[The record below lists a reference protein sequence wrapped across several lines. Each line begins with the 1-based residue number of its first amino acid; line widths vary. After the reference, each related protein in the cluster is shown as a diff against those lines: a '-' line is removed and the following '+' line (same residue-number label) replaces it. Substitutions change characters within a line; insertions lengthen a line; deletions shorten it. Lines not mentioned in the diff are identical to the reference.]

1 MYGFYRGGRPSVVV
15 SDLDLVRQI
24 LTKDFSS
31 FSDRPRLIFRA
42 EPVASTLIALQKD
55 RWKKIRSL
63 LTPLFSMNKMK
74 LFVQA
79 MNEKVDLMVD
89 ILKEK
94 TQTDEKIDVYGV
106 FQSLTLDIICQSVLA
121 LKSNCQRDPDDLL
134 LVSVRGFLTNAANG
148 AVKLAIYFPFVG
160 RMMAFI
166 SNYITYSGRMT
177 ANVVSH
183 IKKVLKIRRNMSFEG
198 TPDVVQLMIEAA
210 EMTGDEVIG
219 DGDICC
225 IIIPSDH

>member
-1 MYGFYRGGRPSVVV
+1 
-15 SDLDLVRQI
+15 
-24 LTKDFSS
+24 
-31 FSDRPRLIFRA
+31 
-42 EPVASTLIALQKD
+42 
-55 RWKKIRSL
+55 
-63 LTPLFSMNKMK
+63 MNKMK

-210 EMTGDEVIG
+210 EMTGDENQTKAVMT
-219 DGDICC
+219 DNE
-225 IIIPSDH
+225 IIANCWVFLLAGFETTAGAITFTAYLLAKHPEIQDKLHDE